1 VGSIEAVSIDA
12 VSTGAVSIGVVSTAA
27 PGCGMELLAD
37 TMAGTG
43 NLAGMHPIR
52 HARLDITVGS
62 IAPAFTV
69 VSIAAVS
76 TEVVSIVGV
85 AFTAEE
91 VSTEAVD
98 E

>member
-1 VGSIEAVSIDA
+1 
-12 VSTGAVSIGVVSTAA
+12 
-27 PGCGMELLAD
+27 MELLAD

-76 TEVVSIVGV
+76 TEVVSIVGEVSTGV